1 MQDGEAEPLACQEGQ
16 LDLQAALAHG
26 MPEGVF
32 GLADP
37 VLDTVLVHD
46 EPFRGGL
53 EAAVLL
59 QEDAESVAQP
69 GIMVVVGGQ
78 RPQGLVHPG
87 PQQLDRAR
95 HQGQRRDLGEAG
107 QPLPRGTRGQRD
119 RLGAHSLAVG
129 ATEAGQA
136 SARSAQG
143 EPRPEICPAGAAAHG
158 PTGEAVPGAEGEPG
172 PGAGLVLGN
181 KDRQP
186 FAMRL
191 TCQLHVA
198 CSSRASVRPPG
209 SGSSSQPTTPTWCWR
224 SR

>member
-1 MQDGEAEPLACQEGQ
+1 MQDGGAEPLACQEGQ

-37 VLDTVLVHD
+37 VLDTVLVQD

-119 RLGAHSLAVG
+119 RLGALGLAVG

-136 SARSAQG
+136 SARIARPRSAPPG
-143 EPRPEICPAGAAAHG
+143 RLPAGTAPNGGRPKEVAMTDPAPDAPSGAMSITEHELAQCARANQ
-158 PTGEAVPGAEGEPG
+158 TG
-172 PGAGLVLGN
+172 
-181 KDRQP
+181 RQP
-186 FAMRL
+186 VVF
-191 TCQLHVA
+191 
-198 CSSRASVRPPG
+198 VRG
-209 SGSSSQPTTPTWCWR
+209 L
-224 SR
+224 